1 MSFRKRLFEI
11 IESAKET
18 DRVSNIYDI
27 FMMVTIIV
35 SIIPLAFKE
44 ELPAFVII
52 DKIAVVIFIIDYFL

>member
-1 MSFRKRLFEI
+1 MRYRKRLFEI
-11 IESAKET
+11 IETAKES
-18 DRVSNIYDI
+18 DQASNIYDI